1 MVIILTIII
10 EGIGVKTGKI
20 FGNYTYG
27 TNLPP
32 YISGIPVAIGF
43 AWLTVLLSSLPLAER
58 IMVFFKGNKIVYTAV
73 LTASLMTLF
82 DFFMEPAAVKLAYWN
97 WSAGEIPLQNYL
109 AWFGISF
116 LLVVSGK
123 LFSFLPQKVSSL
135 GIHSYIAQL
144 LYFLLVSIS

>member
-32 YISGIPVAIGF
+32 YLSGIPMAIGF
-43 AWLTVLLSSLPLAER
+43 AWLTMLLSSLPLAER
-58 IMVFFKGNKIVYTAV
+58 IMVFFNGKKMVYTAG

-82 DFFMEPAAVKLAYWN
+82 DFFMEPAAVQLDYWN
-97 WSAGEIPLQNYL
+97 WSAAGIPLQNYL
-109 AWFGISF
+109 AWFVISF
-116 LLVVSGK
+116 FLVLSGK
-123 LFSFLPQKVSSL
+123 LFSLLPQRASSL

-144 LYFLLVSIS
+144 SYFLLVSIS